1 MDGAFNICYIIPLCF
16 VLSYRSCL
24 GDTAIKKTFMYLCVQ
39 LNKEKAYLNLDVNK
53 LYNLYIYIYRVGLEL
68 IVISKQGTFTI
79 ENSTQDVSLK
89 KKTQNK

>member
-1 MDGAFNICYIIPLCF
+1 
-16 VLSYRSCL
+16 
-24 GDTAIKKTFMYLCVQ
+24 MYLCVQ

-89 KKTQNK
+89 KKPKTNERTAVSLSFMDVNDKYYSFN